1 MRFISL
7 AVAAGALLACSS
19 GGSAPVTAAVGAS
32 PVVVELYQSQGC
44 SSCPPANA
52 ALNQIASDPNVL
64 ALSFAVTYWDQLGWK
79 DGFAKPEFTQ
89 RQYDFAHAANG
100 NRVFT
105 PQFVING
112 TNAGSGAQSLRQAAA
127 KAGSPTG
134 GPKIVVAG
142 GAVNIGAG
150 KTAVPATVWQIT
162 YDPRIR
168 NVAIKAGENGGR
180 TLPHR
185 NIVTQL
191 KSLGKWSGT
200 SLRFA
205 LAAKGD
211 PALRTA
217 IFIQRGTGGPII
229 SALKL

>member
-19 GGSAPVTAAVGAS
+19 GGSAPVAAAVGAS
-32 PVVVELYQSQGC
+32 PVVIELYQSQGC

-89 RQYDFAHAANG
+89 RQYDFAHGANG

-112 TNAGSGAQSLRQAAA
+112 TNAGSGARSLREAAA
-127 KAGSPTG
+127 KAGSPSG
-134 GPKIVVAG
+134 GPKIAVAG
-142 GAVNIGAG
+142 GAVNIGGG
-150 KTAVPATVWQIT
+150 KTAVPATVWQVT

-191 KSLGKWSGT
+191 KSLGRWSGK
-200 SLRFA
+200 SLQFA